1 MNGMNFILFN
11 QRASALVT
19 LFSSL
24 SEEMDIVRRSG
35 SNLNQNVYNKV
46 LLNVT
51 LTRLLGTRTFNRQ
64 GDGTYVYYLTQGPG
78 E

>member
-1 MNGMNFILFN
+1 
-11 QRASALVT
+11 
-19 LFSSL
+19 
-24 SEEMDIVRRSG
+24 MDIVRRSG